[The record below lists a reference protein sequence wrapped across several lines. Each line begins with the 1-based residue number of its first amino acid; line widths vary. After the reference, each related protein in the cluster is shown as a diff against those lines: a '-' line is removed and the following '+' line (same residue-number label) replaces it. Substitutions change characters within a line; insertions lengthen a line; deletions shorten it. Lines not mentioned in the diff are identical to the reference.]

1 MKFEFEGN
9 GYLDEANG
17 DEIKMFLIYNLSGK
31 QNRALSSMS
40 GVSVDDS
47 SLGNITH
54 LVSRI
59 NL

>member
-9 GYLDEANG
+9 GCLDEAKG

-40 GVSVDDS
+40 VSVDDS
-47 SLGNITH
+47 SLGNVTH